1 MQRIEREAARR
12 KDLEN
17 LLDRLRPGIA
27 IVEGLHDVK
36 AFAALG
42 VKAVNLDALRLKRE
56 ELPVDKPVF
65 IMMDGDRGG
74 KAKERKAIDTI
85 AELYPGLQAST
96 YEKKQLLQLLN
107 ITTIEEVSKASRV
120 LRKER

>member
-17 LLDRLRPGIA
+17 LLDRLRSGIA